1 MKRMILIFASI
12 ALMTP
17 LFGQHESL
25 FGQARVVGAFAAPLV
40 EISMNNQFGTS
51 VGGGAALVINNVFI
65 GGYGMG
71 STNFE
76 QLLENGD
83 IDQIDIGHGG
93 FWLGFTLSPHSLLHL
108 YGSGRIGWGA
118 VNVRLDDPF
127 LRYDDLD
134 KIFVATPEIGLE
146 MNIAS
151 WLRAYGSI
159 GYRYVDGV
167 SESRGYTNDDFSGT
181 VIGIGVRIGWFGNR
195 RHW

>member
-1 MKRMILIFASI
+1 MKRMILIFSFI
-12 ALMTP
+12 FMMIP

-25 FGQARVVGAFAAPLV
+25 FGRTRVVGAFAAPLV
-40 EISMNNQFGTS
+40 EMGFRNQLNTS
-51 VGGGAALVINNVFI
+51 VGGGAGLVINSVFI
-65 GGYGMG
+65 GAYGMG
-71 STNFE
+71 STNFDR
-76 QLLENGD
+76 LLNTGEVE
-83 IDQIDIGHGG
+83 QIDIGHGG
-93 FWLGFTLSPHSLLHL
+93 FWLGFTISPQSLIHI

-146 MNIAS
+146 LNITK
-151 WLRAYGSI
+151 WLRGFGSI

-167 SESRGYTNDDFSGT
+167 SENRGYTNEDFSGT
-181 VIGIGVRIGWFGNR
+181 VLGVGVRIGWFGDR